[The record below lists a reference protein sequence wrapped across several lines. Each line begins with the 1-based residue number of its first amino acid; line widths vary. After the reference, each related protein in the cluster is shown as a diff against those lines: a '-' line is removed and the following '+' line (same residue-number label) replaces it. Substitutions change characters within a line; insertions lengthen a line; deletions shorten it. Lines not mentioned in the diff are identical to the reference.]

1 MAFYEKSDVTREQL
15 VFLARSANAAERY
28 DDMRKI
34 IKLLAEKVVPE
45 GGCPDDLTVDERN
58 LLATAYKNATGVRR
72 TARRTIEAVIQ
83 EEAKEEGNPN
93 KKMGAEYIKML
104 EQELEDLCGEVL
116 AILSKRLLNANKGKT
131 GAEFDEVK
139 SYYLKMAADYH
150 RYLAEFKSDK
160 DNQAKA
166 LGYYKE
172 GLEVAQKSLSVTHA
186 VRLGVALNYAV
197 CLYEIA
203 KQPKEACALIQTTY
217 DDAQKEIATKKEGEI
232 DEDTKLIVQMLK
244 DNLALWKTEGS
255 N

>member
-1 MAFYEKSDVTREQL
+1 MAFFEKSGVSREQL
-15 VFLARSANAAERY
+15 VFLARTANAAERY
-28 DDMRKI
+28 DEMRSI
-34 IKLLAEKVVPE
+34 IKILVEKVVPE

-83 EEAKEEGNPN
+83 EEAKEDGNPN
-93 KKMGAEYIKML
+93 KKMGEEYIKLL
-104 EQELEDLCGEVL
+104 EKELEDLCHEVL
-116 AILSKRLLNANKGKT
+116 VILAKRLLQANKGKS

-139 SYYLKMAADYH
+139 AYYLKMAADYH
-150 RYLAEFKSDK
+150 RYLAEFKNDK
-160 DNQAKA
+160 DNQGKA
-166 LGYYKE
+166 LSYYKE
-172 GLEVAQKSLSVTHA
+172 GLEVAQKSLPVTHA

-217 DDAQKEIATKKEGEI
+217 DDAQKEMANKKEEEI

-244 DNLALWKTEGS
+244 DNLSLWKSEA